1 MPSKTSLFL
10 IGSLAINAALLGIVG
25 GRLFS
30 PASTEPTVQ
39 MQLERYGPTSD
50 VVSAAWAQL
59 PEADRAELRK
69 QLRDSWVAMEDERK
83 RLREAGEAVY
93 NAALS
98 EPFDQNK
105 LRDAVAIFQLREKHL
120 QENAEDILISHL
132 GKMPPQ
138 ARATAAAG
146 LLTPFNARMQR
157 ADGRSGPPKDGQRG
171 SGKKEALGKG
181 PLPAGGGSAQ
191 PASPPN

>member
-10 IGSLAINAALLGIVG
+10 IGSLAVNAALLGIVG

-50 VVSAAWAQL
+50 VVAAAWSQL
-59 PEADRAELRK
+59 PESDRAELRK
-69 QLRDSWVAMEDERK
+69 QLRESWVAMEDERK

-93 NAALS
+93 SAALA
-98 EPFDQNK
+98 EPFDQNR

-120 QENAEDILISHL
+120 QENAENILISHL
-132 GKMPPQ
+132 SKMPPQ
-138 ARATAAAG
+138 ARATAATG

-157 ADGRSGPPKDGQRG
+157 ANGRGASKDGERG
-171 SGKKEALGKG
+171 SDRKDAPAKG
-181 PLPAGGGSAQ
+181 PTSAGNDPAK
-191 PASPPN
+191 PAPSN